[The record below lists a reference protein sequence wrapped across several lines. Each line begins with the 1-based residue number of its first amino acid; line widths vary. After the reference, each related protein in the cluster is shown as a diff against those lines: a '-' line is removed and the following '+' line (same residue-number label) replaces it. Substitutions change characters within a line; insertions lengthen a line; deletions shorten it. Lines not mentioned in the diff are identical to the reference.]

1 MDKKVNMREYLQE
14 IAKETVEISKKGN
27 YYCQNKSI
35 YFDKNSETT
44 LFRNDDFDIVCDFVQ
59 KMCSEKEKTYIEVVN
74 EGTVDAILRLTSD
87 KVDKYGWCRN
97 IGVLNFASAYNPGG
111 GFLGGSVAQE
121 ECLAYCSDLYI
132 KQISNNGSEFYE
144 INKAID
150 SKMYTN
156 TMIVSDVTFF
166 RDSGYNFLDE
176 PRKVW
181 VLTSPAV
188 NMGQII
194 KRGESVKQANSVM
207 KNRMKK
213 ILYLFA
219 NIGCT
224 DIILGAFGCGV
235 FGNSPENV
243 SQFWYELLV
252 EENMQKYFNSITF
265 SIIDK
270 PNMKESNL
278 EAFKV
283 KFNV

>member
-1 MDKKVNMREYLQE
+1 MDKKLNMREYLQG
-14 IAKETVEISKKGN
+14 IAKETVEVSERGSYNHQGKLVL
-27 YYCQNKSI
+27 
-35 YFDKNSETT
+35 FDKNTETM
-44 LFRNDDFDIVCDFVQ
+44 LFKNSDFDVVLDFVH
-59 KMCSEKEKTYIEVVN
+59 KMVSEKEKPTIEVIN
-74 EGTVDAILRLTSD
+74 GGTVDSVLRLTNG

-121 ECLAYCSDLYI
+121 ECLAYCSDLYT
-132 KQISNNGSEFYE
+132 KQLSNNGPEFYE
-144 INKAID
+144 INKSVE

-156 TMIVSDVTFF
+156 TMLVSDVTFF
-166 RDSGYNFLDE
+166 RDSNYSFLE
-176 PRKVW
+176 TPRKVW
-181 VLTSPAV
+181 VITSPAV

-194 KRGESVKQANSVM
+194 KRGESVKQANAVM

-219 NIGCT
+219 NVGCT

-235 FGNSPENV
+235 FGNNPENI
-243 SQFWYELLV
+243 SQFWYELLI
-252 EENMQKYFNSITF
+252 EEDMKKYFNSITF

-270 PNMKESNL
+270 ASMKESNL
-278 EAFKV
+278 ETFKI